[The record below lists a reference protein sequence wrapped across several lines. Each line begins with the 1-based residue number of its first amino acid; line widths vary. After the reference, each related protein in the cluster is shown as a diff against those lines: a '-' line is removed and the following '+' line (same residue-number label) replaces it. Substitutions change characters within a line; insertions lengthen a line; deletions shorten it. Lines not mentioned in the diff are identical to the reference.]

1 VTEDRASV
9 INYVLVPPQN
19 SQRLLRT
26 TCFGA
31 GGDLS
36 TVAVPANAGATVTV
50 FIEGPGVDQVPGNG
64 FLISSPF
71 ITIDA
76 STLTLQQ
83 PRNSA
88 PVISFDVIVSEDVLP
103 GDYTIRLQSN
113 SGELTY
119 LVGAITVE
127 PN

>member
-1 VTEDRASV
+1 
-9 INYVLVPPQN
+9 LVPPQN
-19 SQRLLRT
+19 SPRSLRT
-26 TCFGA
+26 RFFGA

-36 TVAVPANAGATVTV
+36 TVAVPASAGSTVTI

-88 PVISFDVIVSEDVLP
+88 PVISFDVMVSEDVLP
-103 GDYTIRLQSN
+103 GDYTIRLESN
-113 SGELTY
+113 SGELAY

-127 PN
+127 PK